1 MKKDG
6 PPVKVKEVKTK
17 EKSPKDPKM
26 VQEGHLVELQS
37 HNPGL
42 RDHIAVFLTSSS
54 KV

>member
-37 HNPGL
+37 RNQVSIAPG
-42 RDHIAVFLTSSS
+42 
-54 KV
+54 